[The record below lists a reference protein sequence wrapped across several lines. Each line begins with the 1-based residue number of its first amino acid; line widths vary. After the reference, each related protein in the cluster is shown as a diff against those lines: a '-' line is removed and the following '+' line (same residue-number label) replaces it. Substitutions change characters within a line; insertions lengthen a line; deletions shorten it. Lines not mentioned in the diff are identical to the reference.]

1 MSLWALPDLPDEET
15 DREMYHI
22 TKELMVAHGYH
33 RYEISNYARSG
44 CECLHNKGYWTG
56 TEYLGLGLG
65 ASSYTFFHRYHN
77 TDDMEEYLSLDLSEA
92 GAAVRDIQEISLEE
106 RMEEFMFLGLR
117 MMEGVSGTDF
127 FSRFGQNMWNV
138 YGTVIERLEQ
148 QGLLEVE
155 MPVIR
160 LTEQGIDV
168 SNRVLSQFLLD

>member
-1 MSLWALPDLPDEET
+1 MA
-15 DREMYHI
+15 
-22 TKELMVAHGYH
+22 AHGYH

-117 MMEGVSGTDF
+117 MMEGVSGTD
-127 FSRFGQNMWNV
+127 SVSYTHLGCNQYHSQYGNYPSLYQLWRNV
-138 YGTVIERLEQ
+138 SSVFDGGDGNGSKCIQ
-148 QGLLEVE
+148 S
-155 MPVIR
+155 
-160 LTEQGIDV
+160 D
-168 SNRVLSQFLLD
+168 